1 MAKKIVELS
10 LMHDIQT
17 LVKYQE
23 FVIKE
28 LPSNLPK
35 EIFGIQNDIL
45 TVLKTVQQIEIASI
59 DVN

>member
-28 LPSNLPK
+28 LPPNLPK
-35 EIFGIQNDIL
+35 EIFDIQNDIL
-45 TVLKTVQQIEIASI
+45 TVLKTVQQIEIVSI

>member
-10 LMHDIQT
+10 LMHDIPT
-17 LVKYQE
+17 LIKYQE

-28 LPSNLPK
+28 LPFDLPE
-35 EIFGIQNDIL
+35 EIYSLMRDIL

-59 DVN
+59 DAN